1 MRRPVYDLYRRS
13 LSALIF
19 VGCVGCA
26 LLIVGVL
33 GWVIGYLAS
42 IGADGVPHNVP
53 IWYDV
58 SSGADGG
65 HDLVMIADRGSR
77 KTRNLLASPHAALTV
92 GGLPGDNDGYMV
104 RGAVTVVD
112 DPGQQATHA
121 MIDRYETGERNA
133 ALRALWAAD
142 DIVVLRLHP
151 TSVVR
156 VWG

>member
-1 MRRPVYDLYRRS
+1 MFTDA
-13 LSALIF
+13 ALEF
-19 VGCVGCA
+19 LRAPRFGFLA
-26 LLIVGVL
+26 T
-33 GWVIGYLAS
+33 IG
-42 IGADGVPHNVP
+42 GDGVPHNVP

-58 SSGADGG
+58 AEADDGGHDGG

-77 KTRNLLASPHAALTV
+77 KSRNLAARPQAALAV

-104 RGAVTVVD
+104 RGTVMVVD
-112 DPGQQATHA
+112 DPDQQATHA

-133 ALRALWAAD
+133 ALRALWADD

>member
-1 MRRPVYDLYRRS
+1 MFTDA
-13 LSALIF
+13 ALEF
-19 VGCVGCA
+19 LRA
-26 LLIVGVL
+26 PRF
-33 GWVIGYLAS
+33 GYLAS

-58 SSGADGG
+58 VAADGGG

-77 KTRNLLASPHAALTV
+77 KTRNLVDSPQAALTV

-104 RGAVTVVD
+104 RGTVTVVD
-112 DPGQQATHA
+112 DPGQRATHA

-133 ALRALWAAD
+133 ALRALWADD

>member
-1 MRRPVYDLYRRS
+1 MFTDA
-13 LSALIF
+13 ALEF
-19 VGCVGCA
+19 LRA
-26 LLIVGVL
+26 PRF
-33 GWVIGYLAS
+33 GYLAS
-42 IGADGVPHNVP
+42 IGADGAPHNVP

-58 SSGADGG
+58 AEAHGGG

-77 KTRNLLASPHAALTV
+77 KACNLLARPQAALAV

-104 RGAVTVVD
+104 RGTVTVVD

-121 MIDRYETGERNA
+121 MIDRYEKGERNA
-133 ALRALWAAD
+133 ALRALWADD

-151 TSVVR
+151 TSVTR

>member
-1 MRRPVYDLYRRS
+1 MFTDT
-13 LSALIF
+13 ALEF
-19 VGCVGCA
+19 LRA
-26 LLIVGVL
+26 PRF
-33 GWVIGYLAS
+33 GYLAS
-42 IGADGVPHNVP
+42 IGAGGVPHNVP

-58 SSGADGG
+58 AVAHGGG

-77 KTRNLLASPHAALTV
+77 KTRNLLASPQAALTV

-104 RGAVTVVD
+104 RGAVTVDD